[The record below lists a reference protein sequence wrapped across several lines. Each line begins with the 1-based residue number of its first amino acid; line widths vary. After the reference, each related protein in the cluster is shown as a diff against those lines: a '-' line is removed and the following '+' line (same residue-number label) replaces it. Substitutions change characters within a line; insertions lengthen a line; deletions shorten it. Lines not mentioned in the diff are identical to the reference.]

1 MRHSLFIISVLFALV
16 ASQASAQ
23 RISRI
28 DFDSVRTETSKAGS
42 RYYFPTL
49 LTRFQATD
57 TTLTRQDYT
66 YLYYGQVFTA
76 QYAPYGGGKQD
87 DFRALYN
94 KQQYAEAIPL
104 GEKLLANAPLDL
116 NMLFKLLVC
125 YHMLGD
131 RTHAKQYARRYYS
144 LLNAIMASGDGK
156 SAATAYVVA
165 VVHDEYEVL
174 KEQHLSSSGQA
185 LVGHTDVLTV
195 TPVDDNGKP
204 TGEKAHKVYFDVTQ
218 SLAVLTREFK
228 GKK

>member
-1 MRHSLFIISVLFALV
+1 MRSFLLLILLLGAIG
-16 ASQASAQ
+16 ASPACAQ

-42 RYYFPTL
+42 RYYFPNL
-49 LTRFQATD
+49 LSRFQAAD
-57 TTLTRQDYT
+57 TTLTRQDYS

-104 GEKLLANAPLDL
+104 GEKLLAAAPLDL

-131 RTHAKQYARRYYS
+131 RAHAKQYARRYYS
-144 LLNAIMASGDGK
+144 LLNAIVNSGDGQ
-156 SAATAYVVA
+156 STATAYVVA

-174 KEQHLSSSGQA
+174 KEQHLSSSRQA
-185 LVGHTDVLTV
+185 LVGHTDVLTA
-195 TPVDDNGKP
+195 TPIDDNGKP
-204 TGEKAHKVYFDVTQ
+204 TGEKAREVYFDVTQ
-218 SLAVLTREFK
+218 SLAALARDFK